1 MESSRRLHGSPPANV
16 GSPTARVAFPQRTAD
31 FDKDVRV
38 SYSRSDQK
46 WLLEDDDGSQ
56 WEWSIGSDRIGRWI
70 PTVDEQEIEQQRSAY
85 AIQGVDETAPA
96 IERKRKAEE
105 TEDVT
110 RARCNAFMRGET
122 DTEFYLQEHGRL
134 TQRKKQK
141 PEEARAER
149 KNTAVY
155 VTNLPEDVTV
165 DEVHR
170 AFSRCGVIAENIDE
184 GGHRIKL
191 YMDDEKRFKG
201 DALIESIQLAIDL
214 LDDSD
219 FRLGQP
225 HPKGPMRVQ
234 EADNSYKKQKDVPA
248 DRKPNTK
255 DKKKIMQKTQRL
267 NNKLADW
274 DDDDPS
280 TIKGTGSKW
289 DRLVILKHMFTLQE
303 LEEDPLAILD
313 IKEDVREEAVKLGD
327 VTNVILY
334 DMEED
339 GVVTVRFSDEEA
351 AKAYVARCD
360 GRLFT
365 GQTIEAYISDGTERF
380 KKNRDAK
387 TVLPGEDGKDAED
400 KRMDTYGNFI
410 EAPQVESE
418 EQDAHNGGPK
428 TMG

>member
-1 MESSRRLHGSPPANV
+1 MESSRRHHGSPPANV

-105 TEDVT
+105 TEEVIK
-110 RARCNAFMRGET
+110 ARFDAYMRMREANSAF
-122 DTEFYLQEHGRL
+122 FSQESGRL
-134 TQRKKQK
+134 TQKKKQK

-165 DEVHR
+165 DEVHH

-201 DALIESIQLAIDL
+201 DALIVYFRPESIQLAIDL

-225 HPKGPMRVQ
+225 HPMGPMRVQ

-267 NNKLADW
+267 N
-274 DDDDPS
+274 
-280 TIKGTGSKW
+280 
-289 DRLVILKHMFTLQE
+289 
-303 LEEDPLAILD
+303 
-313 IKEDVREEAVKLGD
+313 
-327 VTNVILY
+327 
-334 DMEED
+334 
-339 GVVTVRFSDEEA
+339 
-351 AKAYVARCD
+351 
-360 GRLFT
+360 
-365 GQTIEAYISDGTERF
+365 
-380 KKNRDAK
+380 
-387 TVLPGEDGKDAED
+387 
-400 KRMDTYGNFI
+400 
-410 EAPQVESE
+410 
-418 EQDAHNGGPK
+418 
-428 TMG
+428 